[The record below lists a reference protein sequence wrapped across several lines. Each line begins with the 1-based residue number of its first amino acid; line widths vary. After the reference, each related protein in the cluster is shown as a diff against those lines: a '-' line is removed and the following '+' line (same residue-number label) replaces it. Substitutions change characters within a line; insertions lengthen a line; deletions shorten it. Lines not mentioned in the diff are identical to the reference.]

1 MTILVD
7 DLVPEELWTL
17 VEPLL
22 PVPPRPPY
30 GGRRR
35 TVPEA
40 VLHLVG
46 LRHAKGA
53 TADWA
58 SDHQGQRIERDGHP
72 LVDRLLDGQLVV
84 PSAKVLDE
92 RVPGDDD
99 LGAAVLLE
107 PAHRS
112 HPPLETTVV
121 GPDPVVGLPVSP
133 MPRRR

>member
-1 MTILVD
+1 
-7 DLVPEELWTL
+7 
-17 VEPLL
+17 
-22 PVPPRPPY
+22 
-30 GGRRR
+30 
-35 TVPEA
+35 

-99 LGAAVLLE
+99 LGAAVLLSP
-107 PAHRS
+107 PA
-112 HPPLETTVV
+112 VV
-121 GPDPVVGLPVSP
+121 GDLAGQGRSGEAGRVG
-133 MPRRR
+133 RRPLLMLRCCEDNRRSDGGRRPQPGSLL